1 MGVPIAYQLLNLA
14 GVMGRGY
21 NSGKVSWLHILAVG
35 NVTAVRLY
43 KGDYGNPFVLNYAR
57 VVEW

>member
-1 MGVPIAYQLLNLA
+1 
-14 GVMGRGY
+14 MGRGY